1 MSAQKLES
9 EVIYLSPETNFT
21 RNELSLRHEKTPVYI
36 TFDCGQNKKKFL
48 CLGW

>member
-9 EVIYLSPETNFT
+9 EVIYMSPETNFT
-21 RNELSLRHEKTPVYI
+21 INKISLRHEKTLVYI
-36 TFDCGQNKKKFL
+36 TFEYGQNNKKFL